1 MHRKPHIPIA
11 FLLILLAS
19 WGLML
24 INIELPWW
32 EQGSD
37 NGAWISGV
45 VRNYDRY
52 GAVNIGF
59 VQILNYEP
67 ATPDTYEYYM
77 HHPPMIVWQ
86 TYVTRQL
93 FGFHEASFRYLAAI
107 MTLISSV
114 AMYVLIRR
122 LTHNESQALW
132 GMALYAFTPM
142 MLFYG
147 RMPDHEAP
155 ALAFVLLL
163 FAVLVNLSIRV
174 TRARLLACTLL
185 IFLCAWTAWAVLIFI
200 GLAGVWLLWLNP
212 KRNWKMFLGFGMV
225 AIASVVLLITYYQS
239 QYPDTINDLMSVF
252 VHRTSNQELSRGSA
266 NFTFVEFLW
275 QNFIHILLLFTPSLL
290 FLMGIGWIFARG
302 RGTRRTNGMI
312 IALLGSALVYFLVFR
327 NATYIHNYYKIYL
340 APFLALSASFAM
352 VAHQAYRGRKQR
364 VTSAVMRGFILGGII
379 TGGFSFGLFHQSAV
393 RPQLEEARAL
403 LAEQSQAGDFIYTNL
418 DYGVKPLAFYSSTIM
433 DGNRTPETILSRLE
447 SDTEFAYLYCDTEN
461 DEDIEFTI
469 PDVLAAYEAVA
480 SETCFY
486 IRFDDG
492 TDKQG
497 E

>member
-1 MHRKPHIPIA
+1 MQHKPRIPVT

-24 INIELPWW
+24 VNIELPWW
-32 EQGSD
+32 EQGGD

-52 GAVNIGF
+52 GALDIGL

-67 ATPDTYEYYM
+67 ATPDTFEYYM

-86 TYVTRQL
+86 TYFTRQL

-122 LTHNESQALW
+122 LSRNETQALW
-132 GMALYAFTPM
+132 GMAIYAFTPM

-174 TRARLLACTLL
+174 TRARLLACIVLV
-185 IFLCAWTAWAVLIFI
+185 FLCAWTAWAVLIFI
-200 GLAGVWLLWLNP
+200 GIAGIWLLWLNP
-212 KRNWKMFLGFGMV
+212 KRNWKMFLGFGV
-225 AIASVVLLITYYQS
+225 VTVGSVILLIVYYQS
-239 QYPDTINDLMSVF
+239 QYADTINDLLAVF

-266 NFTFVEFLW
+266 SFTLVEFLW

-290 FLMGIGWIFARG
+290 FLMAIGWIAARW
-302 RGTRRTNGMI
+302 RGDRRANGLI
-312 IALLGSALVYFLVFR
+312 IALLASALVYFLVFR

-340 APFLALSASFAM
+340 TPFLALSASYAM
-352 VAHQAYRGRKQR
+352 VAHQPYRGRKQR

-393 RPQLEEARAL
+393 RPQLDEARAL
-403 LAEQSQAGDFIYTNL
+403 LAEQSQVGDRIFTNL

-433 DGNRTPETILSRLE
+433 DGNRTPETILSYLE
-447 SDTEFAYLYCDTEN
+447 SDTKFAYLYCDTEQD
-461 DEDIEFTI
+461 DEIEFTV
-469 PDVLAAYEAVA
+469 PDSLQSFEAVA

-486 IRFDDG
+486 VRF
-492 TDKQG
+492 K
-497 E
+497 